1 MRSQI
6 THNDDGEEYEL
17 RIESLEDERNLQEE
31 ITLLDCL
38 DSR

>member
-1 MRSQI
+1 MRSQD
-6 THNDDGEEYEL
+6 TYDDDGEEYEL

-38 DSR
+38 DS